1 MKIRSIMAAAL
12 AAAGLAGIGLA
23 AQAQTV
29 ELKIQ
34 HFLPAVTPA
43 QKVLIEPWAKA
54 LEEQSKGR
62 IKSRIFPS
70 MQLGGK
76 PPQLYDQVRDGVA
89 DVVWTLPSYTPG
101 RFPLMSV
108 FELPF
113 MINNAEAPTKAA
125 WKSEEHT
132 SELQS

>member
-12 AAAGLAGIGLA
+12 AAAGLAGTGLA

-34 HFLPAVTPA
+34 HFLPAVAPA

-54 LEEQSKGR
+54 LEEPSKGR

-70 MQLGGK
+70 MQLGGQ
-76 PPQLYDQVRDGVA
+76 PPQLYYPEIGRV
-89 DVVWTLPSYTPG
+89 PG
-101 RFPLMSV
+101 RECTWQSV
-108 FELPF
+108 
-113 MINNAEAPTKAA
+113 
-125 WKSEEHT
+125 
-132 SELQS
+132 